1 VPIGGGRGY
10 PMTERTRQQWISAH
24 AAAVPAARV
33 AMLLDRYGTVAAAV
47 VDAIAADADDALL
60 EHLPG
65 YSSGE
70 LRHLAATED
79 VAHLDDLLLR
89 RTSIA
94 FVGAATADAVAEA
107 ASAVAPVLG
116 WDAARTA
123 LEVGRA
129 LERIHAAD
137 PSWIPAAA
145 R

>member
-1 VPIGGGRGY
+1 
-10 PMTERTRQQWISAH
+10 
-24 AAAVPAARV
+24 
-33 AMLLDRYGTVAAAV
+33 VAAAV
-47 VDAIAADADDALL
+47 VDAIAANADDALL